1 MSNKCSLF
9 SVQFEDPAKARL
21 RELVAVPDFNR
32 QLTIVSV
39 VGGRGNGKS
48 TVCSLLSG
56 NSSMFEVKDFFLGF
70 YFVPNFKLS
79 LSSHLFYAFNFK
91 FYP

>member
-1 MSNKCSLF
+1 MSDAINEYSLF

-56 NSSMFEVKDFFLGF
+56 NSSMFEV
-70 YFVPNFKLS
+70 FVYIYANPVIRLYRHWDKVFKVHRL
-79 LSSHLFYAFNFK
+79 
-91 FYP
+91 